1 MRLPLLI
8 SSLEYFRYGS
18 EEFAEIFQRTHES
31 QGIGGNESAVDAYGR
46 GHGQPLESAQLPQYD
61 YLFARKTFAD
71 YAVLSHSPNLTGLPK
86 SLGHL
91 SQLSKLTCS
100 HCPRLS
106 PSKIPDLSDLP
117 LLRDVKMNNLALVD
131 SIPSHMVRWGTGRL
145 PPNEHNATTRQG
157 DGLEVL
163 DLGNCSLPF
172 SAVQDAFLSKKWSQ
186 LRSLSLHSNP
196 LAISNPDYANTL
208 QDSDTLPK
216 LQIIDSKRVV
226 ERKRK
231 GEVQESKIE
240 RRRREK
246 KEKKRMTGANARET
260 TGKVRV
266 WGETEGQSSSA
277 TTGTETTTSDSTIDA
292 VKTKD
297 SKKDAPKES
306 TKIEKRKAQTSA
318 ATEDSTANDSSSR
331 PDGSETAMPAA
342 KKRKR
347 VKSSRNEDIS
357 AVIPASRDI
366 GTGSE
371 SRQGPKPAKIPSTAA
386 PMAVVSDTVTQK
398 PRKKVDEGKVETV
411 AKSAGG
417 VDLTQVFGKPQM
429 KDDEG
434 GLGVGG
440 W

>member
-1 MRLPLLI
+1 
-8 SSLEYFRYGS
+8 
-18 EEFAEIFQRTHES
+18 
-31 QGIGGNESAVDAYGR
+31 
-46 GHGQPLESAQLPQYD
+46 
-61 YLFARKTFAD
+61 
-71 YAVLSHSPNLTGLPK
+71 
-86 SLGHL
+86 
-91 SQLSKLTCS
+91 
-100 HCPRLS
+100 
-106 PSKIPDLSDLP
+106 
-117 LLRDVKMNNLALVD
+117 MNNLALVD
-131 SIPSHMVRWGTGRL
+131 KIPSHMVRWGTGRL
-145 PPNEHNATTRQG
+145 PANEHNSVTRQG

-196 LAISNPDYANTL
+196 LAISNPDYANIL

-266 WGETEGQSSSA
+266 WGETGGESSSTA
-277 TTGTETTTSDSTIDA
+277 TKTEIIAPRAT
-292 VKTKD
+292 VKTSENKD
-297 SKKDAPKES
+297 VTSKES
-306 TKIEKRKAQTSA
+306 AKKGKRKAEPTAVSVEPA
-318 ATEDSTANDSSSR
+318 AD
-331 PDGSETAMPAA
+331 ETTRSDAAENGMPAS

-347 VKSSRNEDIS
+347 VKTSKKEDSAAVRVGTANQDSHHEPKTLNQSSTS
-357 AVIPASRDI
+357 APVV
-366 GTGSE
+366 GS
-371 SRQGPKPAKIPSTAA
+371 
-386 PMAVVSDTVTQK
+386 SDTTTQRPK
-398 PRKKVDEGKVETV
+398 RKVDEGKVETV

-417 VDLTQVFGKPQM
+417 VDLTQVFGKPQTSE
-429 KDDEG
+429 DEG